1 MAIDLKALSPKE
13 LQSLIANAE
22 AHMQEAKV
30 TQIQDVRKKID
41 TLLNNAGL
49 TLADIYPTHGGKT
62 KAGKRSVVAPKYRNP
77 EDASQTWSGRGK
89 RPLWVVAA
97 LKRRGV
103 TLDSLL
109 IDGAGKGNAS
119 AKRSAK
125 KATGRSVV
133 APKYRNPEDASQ
145 TWSGRGKR
153 PLWVV
158 AALKRRGVTIDSLLI
173 DGASKGGKPAKRSA
187 KKATRRKARRG

>member
-1 MAIDLKALSPKE
+1 MAIDLKTLSPKE

-30 TQIQDVRKKID
+30 TQIQEVRRKID
-41 TLLNNAGL
+41 TLLHNAGL
-49 TLADIYPTHGGKT
+49 TLADVYPTRGGKAS

-103 TLDSLL
+103 TLD
-109 IDGAGKGNAS
+109 N
-119 AKRSAK
+119 
-125 KATGRSVV
+125 
-133 APKYRNPEDASQ
+133 
-145 TWSGRGKR
+145 
-153 PLWVV
+153 
-158 AALKRRGVTIDSLLI
+158 LLI
-173 DGASKGGKPAKRSA
+173 DGASKRKAPAKKAA
-187 KKATRRKARRG
+187 KKATRRKVKRR

>member
-1 MAIDLKALSPKE
+1 MAMDLKALSPKE
-13 LQSLIANAE
+13 LQSLIVNAE

-30 TQIQDVRKKID
+30 NQIQEVRKKID

-49 TLADIYPTHGGKT
+49 SLADVYPTRGGKAG

-109 IDGAGKGNAS
+109 IDGAAAAKG
-119 AKRSAK
+119 K
-125 KATGRSVV
+125 KA
-133 APKYRNPEDASQ
+133 P
-145 TWSGRGKR
+145 GKK
-153 PLWVV
+153 
-158 AALKRRGVTIDSLLI
+158 A
-173 DGASKGGKPAKRSA
+173 A
-187 KKATRRKARRG
+187 KKATRRRVKRR

>member
-22 AHMQEAKV
+22 AHMQEAKS
-30 TQIQDVRKKID
+30 TQVQEIRKKID

-49 TLADIYPTHGGKT
+49 TLADVYPTRGG
-62 KAGKRSVVAPKYRNP
+62 KAGKVGKRAIVAPKYRNP
-77 EDASQTWSGRGK
+77 DDASQTWSGRGK

-109 IDGAGKGNAS
+109 IDGASAGKGKAVS
-119 AKRSAK
+119 K
-125 KATGRSVV
+125 KA
-133 APKYRNPEDASQ
+133 
-145 TWSGRGKR
+145 
-153 PLWVV
+153 
-158 AALKRRGVTIDSLLI
+158 
-173 DGASKGGKPAKRSA
+173 A
-187 KKATRRKARRG
+187 KKATRRRIKRR

>member
-30 TQIQDVRKKID
+30 TQIQDVRRKID

-49 TLADIYPTHGGKT
+49 SLADVYPTRGGKT
-62 KAGKRSVVAPKYRNP
+62 KGKAGKRSVVAPKYRNP
-77 EDASQTWSGRGK
+77 EDASQTWTGRGK

-103 TLDSLL
+103 TMD
-109 IDGAGKGNAS
+109 N
-119 AKRSAK
+119 
-125 KATGRSVV
+125 
-133 APKYRNPEDASQ
+133 
-145 TWSGRGKR
+145 
-153 PLWVV
+153 
-158 AALKRRGVTIDSLLI
+158 LLI
-173 DGASKGGKPAKRSA
+173 DGASKGKTKAPAKRTA
-187 KKATRRKARRG
+187 KKATRKKARRG

>member
-22 AHMQEAKV
+22 AHMQEAKSNQV
-30 TQIQDVRKKID
+30 QEIRKKID
-41 TLLNNAGL
+41 TLLSNAGL
-49 TLADIYPTHGGKT
+49 TLADVYPTRGGKAS
-62 KAGKRSVVAPKYRNP
+62 KAGKRAVVAPKYRNP

-109 IDGAGKGNAS
+109 IDKASAGKGKAT
-119 AKRSAK
+119 AK
-125 KATGRSVV
+125 KA
-133 APKYRNPEDASQ
+133 
-145 TWSGRGKR
+145 
-153 PLWVV
+153 
-158 AALKRRGVTIDSLLI
+158 
-173 DGASKGGKPAKRSA
+173 A
-187 KKATRRKARRG
+187 KKATRRRIKRR